1 MLVGLPVGA
10 VVGVTVGL
18 ALGLKR
24 GLDVGVTVF
33 QNDQNSHS
41 QQFLSDAHTTRFDSG
56 SQSRSC

>member
-41 QQFLSDAHTTRFDSG
+41 KQFLSECTYH
-56 SQSRSC
+56 